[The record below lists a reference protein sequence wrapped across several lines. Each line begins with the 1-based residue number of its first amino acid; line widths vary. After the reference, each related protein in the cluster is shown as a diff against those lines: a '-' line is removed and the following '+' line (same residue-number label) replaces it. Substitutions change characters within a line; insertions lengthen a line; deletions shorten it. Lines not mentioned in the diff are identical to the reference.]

1 MIKDNLTQFAHFY
14 LEIMETE
21 ENVSFVKNPVELSP
35 ESIRKWQAGEAALQ
49 VVSPDLNLKK
59 LWDRFLK
66 ITGICQKWQRESLIN
81 GMFLRSLRELNP
93 VQQVELLADY
103 LNLAPGR
110 TRWGD
115 ILQAPVELLDFIFLH
130 TFKPMLHNYKEKLLG
145 QLSLEEWDRGFCPI
159 CGAKPSMAKLTGRE
173 GSRQLFC
180 ARCETQWGFRRLGCP
195 YCNEGNSTS
204 ASFLAFDD
212 QNRYRVYLCE
222 VCKTYLKTVDER
234 KGRPVAD
241 LFCED
246 LGTLILDQIAQK
258 EGYRR
263 GDNRQLA

>member
-110 TRWGD
+110 TRWG
-115 ILQAPVELLDFIFLH
+115 IFTAPVSYWILFFCIP
-130 TFKPMLHNYKEKLLG
+130 KPMLHNYRKNC
-145 QLSLEEWDRGFCPI
+145 WDNYLWKNGTGVCLRG
-159 CGAKPSMAKLTGRE
+159 
-173 GSRQLFC
+173 
-180 ARCETQWGFRRLGCP
+180 
-195 YCNEGNSTS
+195 
-204 ASFLAFDD
+204 
-212 QNRYRVYLCE
+212 
-222 VCKTYLKTVDER
+222 KTLY
-234 KGRPVAD
+234 G
-241 LFCED
+241 
-246 LGTLILDQIAQK
+246 
-258 EGYRR
+258 
-263 GDNRQLA
+263 